1 MMENGAFLLS
11 DAIMNAIKVFIY
23 IFEGITVLYTINIA
37 LFLKNVFKFAKRP
50 DYESLIPFYNIFAL
64 LKIVKMPSY
73 YGLLFFI
80 PIANLGFMISLN
92 KKLCEFFD
100 KNPDYLW
107 GMIFVPFVYMSNLV
121 SEKGKVKREEIK
133 PKKAIIPKY
142 SMKEHDKNLLT
153 DKELENLNKEKEEKE
168 NIDSIFKADTDLI
181 EDAKPYKAGKQK
193 VKIIEDEPV
202 YERETI
208 KKVESVKARDIQKE
222 RKYIIDEDTN
232 E

>member
-1 MMENGAFLLS
+1 MMENGAFILS
-11 DAIMNAIKVFIY
+11 ESIMNAIKIFIY

-37 LFLKNVFKFAKRP
+37 LFLQDAFKFAKRP
-50 DYESLIPFYNIFAL
+50 NYESMIPFYNIFSL
-64 LKIVKMPSY
+64 LKIIKMPSY

-80 PIANLGFMISLN
+80 PIANLGVIISLN

-107 GMIFVPFVYMSNLV
+107 GMIFVPFVYMPNLV
-121 SEKGKVKREEIK
+121 TMKGKVKREEIK
-133 PKKAIIPKY
+133 PKKSIIPKY
-142 SMKEHDKNLLT
+142 SLKDRDKNLLT

-181 EDAKPYKAGKQK
+181 EEAKPYKAEKQK
-193 VKIIEDEPV
+193 VKVIEDEPT

-208 KKVESVKARDIQKE
+208 KKVESVKAKDIQQE